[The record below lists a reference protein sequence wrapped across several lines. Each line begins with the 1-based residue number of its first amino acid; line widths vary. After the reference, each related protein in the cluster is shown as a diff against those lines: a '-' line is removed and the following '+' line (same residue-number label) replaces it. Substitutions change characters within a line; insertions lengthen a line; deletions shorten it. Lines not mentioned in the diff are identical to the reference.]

1 MDLVAS
7 VVNFKQAE
15 MASRVQY
22 AVAAKIMDTQ
32 KDAGASALK
41 LLAAATQNATAAGD
55 QLTAAA
61 TGLGG
66 SLDTYA

>member
-1 MDLVAS
+1 MDLVAG
-7 VVNFKQAE
+7 VVNFKQAQL
-15 MASRVQY
+15 ASRVQY

-41 LLAAATQNATAAGD
+41 LLAAATQSATTAGD
-55 QLTAAA
+55 QLAAAA
-61 TGLGG
+61 TGLGA

>member
-7 VVNFKQAE
+7 VVNFKQAQ

-41 LLAAATQNATAAGD
+41 LLAAATQGATSAGD
-55 QLTAAA
+55 QLAAAA